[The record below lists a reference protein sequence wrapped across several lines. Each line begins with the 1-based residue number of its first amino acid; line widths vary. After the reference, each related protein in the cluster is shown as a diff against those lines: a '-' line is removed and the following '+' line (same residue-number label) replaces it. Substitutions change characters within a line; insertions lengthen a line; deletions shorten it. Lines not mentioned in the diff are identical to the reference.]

1 MSNID
6 FILIIFSAMLHAGWN
21 FFTKKTE
28 ANKISILWFG
38 WVVAGISVLPL
49 AIAFTD
55 FSTFNTSWIPY
66 LLLTGIAHA
75 AYLYT
80 LGMSYNIGEM
90 SLIYPVS
97 RGLAIF
103 FTVSI
108 MLLFKLESISGQG
121 ALGVMF
127 LILGIASVAIKRLRD
142 LEKRAVM
149 LLSARTGI
157 FISIYSIIDK
167 MSLNHIPPLF
177 YITMMF
183 IITSLILLPI
193 VMKRI
198 NGHTWVVIK
207 RHKAYSGAIGLV
219 SFFTYYLVLLAM
231 KTSPA
236 SYVVALRELS
246 IIFGSILGMWL
257 LKEESNRRKIVGIGI
272 IMIGAYIIKTA

>member
-6 FILIIFSAMLHAGWN
+6 FLLIILSAMLHAGWN
-21 FFTKKTE
+21 FFTKKTD

-38 WVVAGISVLPL
+38 WVVAGIVALPF
-49 AIAFTD
+49 AIISTD
-55 FSTFNTSWIPY
+55 FSFFDSSWIVY
-66 LLLTGIAHA
+66 LILTGIAHA

-90 SLIYPVS
+90 SLIYPIS

-103 FTVSI
+103 FTISI
-108 MLLFKLESISGQG
+108 MLLFKLESISAQG

-127 LILGIASVAIKRLRD
+127 LMLGIISVAIKRLRD

-149 LLSARTGI
+149 LLSVRTGV

-183 IITSLILLPI
+183 VITPLILLPI
-193 VMKRI
+193 VMNRV
-198 NGHTWVVIK
+198 NGHTWLVIK
-207 RHKAYSGAIGLV
+207 RHKIYSGAIGLV

-236 SYVVALRELS
+236 TYVVALRETS
-246 IIFGSILGMWL
+246 IVFGSILGMWV
-257 LKEESNRRKIVGIGI
+257 LKEESNRRKIIGI
-272 IMIGAYIIKTA
+272 VAIMLGAYIIKTS

>member
-1 MSNID
+1 
-6 FILIIFSAMLHAGWN
+6 MLHAGWN

-49 AIAFTD
+49 AVAFTD
-55 FSTFNTSWIPY
+55 FSTFSMQWIPY

-103 FTVSI
+103 FTISI

-149 LLSARTGI
+149 LLSARTGL
-157 FISIYSIIDK
+157 FISFYSIIDK
-167 MSLNHIPPLF
+167 ISLNHIPPLF

-193 VMKRI
+193 VMKHI

-257 LKEESNRRKIVGIGI
+257 LKEESNRRKIAGIGV
-272 IMIGAYIIKTA
+272 IMIGAYIIKTS